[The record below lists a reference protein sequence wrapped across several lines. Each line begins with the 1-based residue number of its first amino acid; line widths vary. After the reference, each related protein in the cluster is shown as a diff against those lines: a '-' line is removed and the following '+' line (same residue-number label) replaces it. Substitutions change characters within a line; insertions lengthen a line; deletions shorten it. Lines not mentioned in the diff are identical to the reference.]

1 MSRKKI
7 RLKYKKE
14 RVLFSDVL
22 PYELPIIMSNR
33 NFYRLLVR
41 YGIHTEGEDL
51 CWNADTP
58 KEVLSLLKLY
68 LGKDIENPL
77 SGKQSV
83 SKKKTIPFV
92 YNILHKPTKTRQLAI
107 VHPLNQIEM
116 VEFYEQYKSLL
127 LYYCSRSNFSIR
139 YPQAVASYFY
149 YRDRLHNELL
159 GRKSDPVEMFFS
171 EYENLRT
178 YFSYKEYT
186 NIYKFYE
193 SYRYQRAEKK
203 YSHLVKFDVQACFDS
218 IYTHSITWAINGG
231 PSLYKDSFV
240 GPDLSFG
247 EKWDR
252 LMENM
257 NYGETNGIVI
267 GPEFSRLFAEV
278 ILQFVDSRVEARL
291 KKDGYINKSA
301 YECYRYVDDHFL
313 FYNDEEVKK
322 KALSY
327 YEEELKAFKIE
338 IKYAYFTRTIPGEA
352 YRKGKELIES
362 GIDALITMPVIPQE
376 FLDLMPEL
384 ESIPYVFVDTP
395 LGGTQPLLTI
405 AQNPYRGGYCAG
417 KIMKLIRG
425 SGTYACIRMF
435 QSAYNLRERVRG
447 FSDFFANDSGSKTFD
462 TVCPESTEPGIYA
475 FMDNLFKENP
485 DITGVFVPHAE
496 VYLVGNYI
504 VNAGLKDKVTVI
516 GYDLM
521 DKNKAGI
528 KDGNIDCV
536 IGQRPINQG
545 SDAVYKLYQSGI
557 LHQEIPEQIDIPID
571 IFFKENII

>member
-1 MSRKKI
+1 MTLTEIAEYANVSAGTVDRVIHNRTGVSAKTKKKI
-7 RLKYKKE
+7 EDIIAQYGYQPNPIAKQLKTNK
-14 RVLFSDVL
+14 
-22 PYELPIIMSNR
+22 PY
-33 NFYRLLVR
+33 
-41 YGIHTEGEDL
+41 
-51 CWNADTP
+51 
-58 KEVLSLLKLY
+58 
-68 LGKDIENPL
+68 
-77 SGKQSV
+77 
-83 SKKKTIPFV
+83 
-92 YNILHKPTKTRQLAI
+92 
-107 VHPLNQIEM
+107 
-116 VEFYEQYKSLL
+116 
-127 LYYCSRSNFSIR
+127 
-139 YPQAVASYFY
+139 
-149 YRDRLHNELL
+149 
-159 GRKSDPVEMFFS
+159 
-171 EYENLRT
+171 
-178 YFSYKEYT
+178 
-186 NIYKFYE
+186 
-193 SYRYQRAEKK
+193 
-203 YSHLVKFDVQACFDS
+203 
-218 IYTHSITWAINGG
+218 
-231 PSLYKDSFV
+231 
-240 GPDLSFG
+240 
-247 EKWDR
+247 
-252 LMENM
+252 
-257 NYGETNGIVI
+257 VI
-267 GPEFSRLFAEV
+267 GVLLPPP
-278 ILQFVDSRVEARL
+278 
-291 KKDGYINKSA
+291 GTGGG
-301 YECYRYVDDHFL
+301 
-313 FYNDEEVKK
+313 
-322 KALSY
+322 Y
-327 YEEELKAFKIE
+327 YEALVQGIQNAAEELKAFKIE